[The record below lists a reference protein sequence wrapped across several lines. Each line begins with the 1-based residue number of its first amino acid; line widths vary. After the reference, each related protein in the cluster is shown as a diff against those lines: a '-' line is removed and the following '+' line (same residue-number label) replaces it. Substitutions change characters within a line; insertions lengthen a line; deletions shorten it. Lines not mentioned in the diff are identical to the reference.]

1 MVSGNLVSSL
11 PFLAVSPGEADFG
24 GIVIGSAAAQAGV
37 PGSMVVQ
44 NVGSTDMRI
53 TGYAWT
59 VDGFENGNPVWTNV
73 TENSATNHT
82 IGPSFSAMDLPA
94 VDSIVGP
101 GQSITIN
108 LNFKPYAVGSYHS
121 LFQIWSN
128 GGAQYILLTG

>member
-11 PFLAVSPGEADFG
+11 PFLAISPGEADFG
-24 GIVIGSAAAQAGV
+24 GIVIGSAAAETGV

-53 TGYAWT
+53 TGYAWAL
-59 VDGFENGNPVWTNV
+59 DGFEDGDPEWTNV

-82 IGPSFSAMDLPA
+82 VGPSFYAIDLPA

-108 LNFKPYAVGSYHS
+108 LNFKPYAVGNYHS
-121 LFQIWSN
+121 LFQIWSD